1 MRIRKNKKGDGK
13 DRRRKSALL
22 KFTAAAGTIMG
33 TTLVGPGNTVYAKEL
48 DSASAEG
55 VDNELESAAS
65 ASQTASESLS
75 IRASVYYERTGHDR
89 RGRTD

>member
-1 MRIRKNKKGDGK
+1 MGIRKNKKGDGR
-13 DRRRKSALL
+13 DRRRK
-22 KFTAAAGTIMG
+22 
-33 TTLVGPGNTVYAKEL
+33 
-48 DSASAEG
+48 
-55 VDNELESAAS
+55 SAAS